1 MHTKQYK
8 TVARSC
14 ADRII
19 LIGFRAARTT
29 CARGTSLYEREGRR
43 GESARLSVEF
53 YSDQVQTSRGILYSL
68 ISLFSF
74 LQITLFFQG
83 LEWQVHR
90 QSRDPALHSS
100 GALRRVRGETVGREQ
115 DWFSVMWV
123 SRRGLDSDCPV

>member
-1 MHTKQYK
+1 M
-8 TVARSC
+8 
-14 ADRII
+14 
-19 LIGFRAARTT
+19 
-29 CARGTSLYEREGRR
+29 
-43 GESARLSVEF
+43 RLSVEL

-90 QSRDPALHSS
+90 QSRDPAPHSS

-123 SRRGLDSDCPV
+123 SRRGLDSGDPV